1 MYMFMYVC
9 FQWWTWYLFLG
20 QRHGSDW
27 WLVLLSDRRWA
38 VNVSSSKGH
47 PNKSEMLKLQ
57 KFYLKNLQLFQSDL
71 LILSVGFRQVNRF
84 QNQARIW
91 IHTYNTHIYKLN
103 RHVCQ
108 NFSKPTVYCSIHH
121 KHTPVPMNSTSYCP
135 STASTLSTRRRV
147 SL

>member
-1 MYMFMYVC
+1 MYMFVYVC

-20 QRHGSDW
+20 QCHGSDW
-27 WLVLLSDRRWA
+27 WLVLLSDRRA
-38 VNVSSSKGH
+38 VNTSSSKVNPYG
-47 PNKSEMLKLQ
+47 SVMLKLER
-57 KFYLKNLQLFQSDL
+57 FYLKNLQLFQSDL
-71 LILSVGFRQVNRF
+71 LILSSGFRQVNRF

-91 IHTYNTHIYKLN
+91 IHTYNTHNIYKLKEQ
-103 RHVCQ
+103 VCQ
-108 NFSKPTVYCSIHH
+108 KFSKPTVYYRIHH